1 MEILSKSIIR
11 LWLSMNLLASV
22 NMKLLAAVNMQLLAA
37 EEGEPD
43 IGVKGGEAK

>member
-11 LWLSMNLLASV
+11 LWLSMNLLA
-22 NMKLLAAVNMQLLAA
+22 AVNMQLLASVKIKLLAA